1 MKKFVLQ
8 PTSTLVFLTSQ
19 NTIIKNKILNFFNG
33 TTYNIQGVENLF
45 KPYLLMPFLA
55 SLITT
60 GWSSMNNS
68 YIFGISTLRRFR
80 IYIGL
85 LGPMRRLIL
94 TCPDQT
100 TWKSQ
105 YSNEILSMKELVLQP
120 KCIIFLE
127 SAHHEDSENI

>member
-19 NTIIKNKILNFFNG
+19 NTIIKNKNLNFFNG
-33 TTYNIQGVENLF
+33 TTYNIQGVENRYN
-45 KPYLLMPFLA
+45 PYLPMPFLA
-55 SLITT
+55 SLLTT
-60 GWSSMNNS
+60 GWSSINNS
-68 YIFGISTLRRFR
+68 HIFGISTSRGFR

-94 TCPDQT
+94 PCPDQIPK
-100 TWKSQ
+100 KSL
-105 YSNEILSMKELVLQP
+105 YINGFLGMKELVLQP

-127 SAHHEDSENI
+127 LLM